1 MRRYESMSD
10 DQLVH
15 LYSAGTNEAFDTLL
29 LRYDAYVHTTIRYW
43 VTDEDLVED
52 IFQDTFIKVMMTI
65 RQGRYTAEGK
75 FRSWIG
81 RIAHNLIMDH
91 FRRQRTRGQEQTIE
105 GTSTEDL
112 LQTIQI
118 PAPDAIAEERLIH
131 GEYVDELGYGLSQ
144 LSAEQQEVVRL
155 RYWEEK
161 SFKEIAE
168 ETGVSINTPR
178 AYALRS
184 AASAP
189 LRASVSLPP
198 PCAVGRYHINIYV
211 PSQPYTCLCA
221 PALRPWPRLAV
232 GARGSRR
239 ASALSRSTPLLY
251 WLPPRASLARCA
263 DHQ

>member
-118 PAPDAIAEERLIH
+118 PSPEAIAEERLIH

-144 LSAEQQEVVRL
+144 LFS
-155 RYWEEK
+155 
-161 SFKEIAE
+161 
-168 ETGVSINTPR
+168 
-178 AYALRS
+178 
-184 AASAP
+184 
-189 LRASVSLPP
+189 
-198 PCAVGRYHINIYV
+198 
-211 PSQPYTCLCA
+211 SQ
-221 PALRPWPRLAV
+221 
-232 GARGSRR
+232 
-239 ASALSRSTPLLY
+239 
-251 WLPPRASLARCA
+251 
-263 DHQ
+263 

>member
-1 MRRYESMSD
+1 
-10 DQLVH
+10 
-15 LYSAGTNEAFDTLL
+15 
-29 LRYDAYVHTTIRYW
+29 
-43 VTDEDLVED
+43 
-52 IFQDTFIKVMMTI
+52 MTI

-118 PAPDAIAEERLIH
+118 PSPEAIAEERLIH

-168 ETGVSINTPR
+168 ETGVSINTALGR
-178 AYALRS
+178 IALRS

-189 LRASVSLPP
+189 LRASVKPP
-198 PCAVGRYHINIYV
+198 ALLCGRDDTIINIYV

-221 PALRPWPRLAV
+221 PALRPLPHLPV

-239 ASALSRSTPLLY
+239 ASALSRLTPLLY
-251 WLPPRASLARCA
+251 WLTPRASLARCA

>member
-43 VTDEDLVED
+43 SLTKISWKISSGYLH
-52 IFQDTFIKVMMTI
+52 
-65 RQGRYTAEGK
+65 QGHDDHSPRRYTAEGK

-118 PAPDAIAEERLIH
+118 PSPEAIAEERLIH

-168 ETGVSINTPR
+168 ETGVSINTALGR
-178 AYALRS
+178 MRYALQH
-184 AASAP
+184 
-189 LRASVSLPP
+189 LR
-198 PCAVGRYHINIYV
+198 RYV
-211 PSQPYTCLCA
+211 RQ
-221 PALRPWPRLAV
+221 
-232 GARGSRR
+232 
-239 ASALSRSTPLLY
+239 
-251 WLPPRASLARCA
+251 
-263 DHQ
+263 

>member
-1 MRRYESMSD
+1 MSD

-118 PAPDAIAEERLIH
+118 PSPEAIAEERLIH
-131 GEYVDELGYGLSQ
+131 GEYVDELGYGLAAGG
-144 LSAEQQEVVRL
+144 SAPSLLGR
-155 RYWEEK
+155 EELQ
-161 SFKEIAE
+161 
-168 ETGVSINTPR
+168 GDRRRDRRQHQYGPR

-198 PCAVGRYHINIYV
+198 LVRWDDTI
-211 PSQPYTCLCA
+211 
-221 PALRPWPRLAV
+221 
-232 GARGSRR
+232 
-239 ASALSRSTPLLY
+239 
-251 WLPPRASLARCA
+251 
-263 DHQ
+263 